1 MAMDVAG
8 RRATRI
14 AKVWSDVLWW
24 VGLASAAVLSVMFL
38 LSPVLMRSGLN
49 QVAVQ
54 VTVENAGTARTQPVA
69 TADTARASQVVIR
82 ERDATRHLEFRTTD
96 WRMLLLVNWVLM
108 VPILLGL
115 LGIYQLR
122 SFLTDVLASAV
133 FTRRNAD
140 RLSRLGWLV
149 IAVAVLAPPL
159 QYWRSW
165 IVLRRL
171 DLDAASMSP
180 AAPDWVDGS
189 AMFGVLLLVLAS
201 VWRYGVELQQ
211 ERDLTV

>member
-8 RRATRI
+8 QRATRI

-24 VGLASAAVLSVMFL
+24 VGLLSATVLAVLFL

-54 VTVENAGTARTQPVA
+54 VTVENAGAPRAQPVPSG
-69 TADTARASQVVIR
+69 DTARASEVVIQ
-82 ERDATRHLEFRTTD
+82 ERDTTRHLEFRTTD
-96 WRMLLLVNWVLM
+96 WRMFLIVNWVLL
-108 VPILLGL
+108 VPILFGL
-115 LGIYQLR
+115 LGIHYLR
-122 SFLTDVLASAV
+122 SFLADVLASDV
-133 FTRRNAD
+133 FTRTNAD
-140 RLSRLGWLV
+140 RLSRLGWLM
-149 IAVAVLAPPL
+149 IAVAVLFPPL

-171 DLDAASMSP
+171 DLDGVTLSP
-180 AAPDWVDGS
+180 ASPDWIDGS
-189 AMFGVLLLVLAS
+189 ALFGVLLLVLAS